1 MMKKLIILLVEDNEE
16 DAFLIKE
23 AMEEQEFLEE
33 VNHVVN
39 GEQAI
44 QFLMKEKPFEG
55 VKTPDLILMDI
66 NMPVMDGLEALGKI
80 KLMEA
85 VKHIPVLIL
94 TTSSRKEDILKAY
107 KKQSSSYIVKP
118 DDIYEL
124 DTIAE
129 TIKNYWNNIVRLPRN
144 DSE

>member
-1 MMKKLIILLVEDNEE
+1 MKKLIILLVEDNEE

-55 VKTPDLILMDI
+55 VKTPDLIL
-66 NMPVMDGLEALGKI
+66 MDGLEALGKI

>member
-1 MMKKLIILLVEDNEE
+1 MKKLIILLVEDNEE